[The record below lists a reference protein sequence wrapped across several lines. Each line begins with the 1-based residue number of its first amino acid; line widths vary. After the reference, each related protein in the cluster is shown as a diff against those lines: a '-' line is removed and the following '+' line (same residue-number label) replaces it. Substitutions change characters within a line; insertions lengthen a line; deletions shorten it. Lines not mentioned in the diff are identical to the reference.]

1 MLYLWKIFHKK
12 TFQRHKLSWVRD
24 HCHNTGKYWDAAHS
38 ICDLKFNLPNEIPV
52 VFHNGS
58 KYDYHF
64 IIKELESE
72 FEGSFECIEENREI
86 YKIFSVPIK
95 KEALNINKDGSKSVE
110 TMSYKIKFI
119 DSSRFMVTSLSKL
132 VNNLAEGI
140 HKIKCWGCDCFLEYE
155 RANNN
160 LLKYKCLSRN
170 KDHSRKLDEK
180 FKKRFKNSFKLPNND
195 INKFF
200 LLLRKGI
207 YLCQYMD
214 SWQRFDKKSL
224 PDKKPFYSELYKKIL
239 VMKTISMLKNVN

>member
-1 MLYLWKIFHKK
+1 ME
-12 TFQRHKLSWVRD
+12 
-24 HCHNTGKYWDAAHS
+24 N
-38 ICDLKFNLPNEIPV
+38 
-52 VFHNGS
+52 
-58 KYDYHF
+58 
-64 IIKELESE
+64 E
-72 FEGSFECIEENREI
+72 FEGSFECIEENRET
-86 YKIFSVPIK
+86 YKSFSVPIK
-95 KEALNINKDGSKSVE
+95 KEVINIDKDGNKSVE

-132 VNNLAEGI
+132 VNNLIEGI
-140 HKIKCWGCDCFLEYE
+140 HKIKCWSCDCFLEYE
-155 RANNN
+155 RVNNN

-180 FKKRFKNSFKLPNND
+180 FKKRFKNPFKLPNND

>member
-1 MLYLWKIFHKK
+1 M
-12 TFQRHKLSWVRD
+12 
-24 HCHNTGKYWDAAHS
+24 
-38 ICDLKFNLPNEIPV
+38 PNEIPV

-140 HKIKCWGCDCFLEYE
+140 HKIKC
-155 RANNN
+155 
-160 LLKYKCLSRN
+160 
-170 KDHSRKLDEK
+170 
-180 FKKRFKNSFKLPNND
+180 
-195 INKFF
+195 
-200 LLLRKGI
+200 
-207 YLCQYMD
+207 
-214 SWQRFDKKSL
+214 
-224 PDKKPFYSELYKKIL
+224 
-239 VMKTISMLKNVN
+239 